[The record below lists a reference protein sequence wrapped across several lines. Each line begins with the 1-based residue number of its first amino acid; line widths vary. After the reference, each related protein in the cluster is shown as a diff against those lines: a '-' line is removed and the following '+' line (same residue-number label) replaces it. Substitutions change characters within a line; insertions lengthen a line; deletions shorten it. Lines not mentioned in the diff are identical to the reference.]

1 MAKILISDKSILFS
15 SLENQIMPTI
25 NFLKD
30 LVKTNEK
37 VILALKHCSRVVRYN
52 LQKELVPNMNTLR
65 AHGVPEPRIVSLIVM
80 QPKSLFSRPDLFEKV
95 VIAVKDMGFDQGNRL
110 LSWLFRHCQ

>member
-1 MAKILISDKSILFS
+1 ML
-15 SLENQIMPTI
+15 TI

-95 VIAVKDMGFDQGNRL
+95 VIAVKDMVLIQGNRL